1 MARMT
6 SCHCRI
12 ACDIF
17 FPDNQAVAAFS
28 WQQSCCSSIWIGAVR
43 ETGTIEPSVALNRHL
58 SRPSN
63 ASQLELEGPKHGNQC
78 SESRDKFVI
87 FALLLSWIY
96 DSPLEPARL
105 GPHRYNWS
113 SVAIRP
119 GSMPPTSPTNDRL
132 LNHDADTGPTKQLHV
147 TSMQPLRVLGTQ
159 NAGTRCALDKD
170 EPAAHFVLDC
180 LASLS
185 RP

>member
-1 MARMT
+1 MAINAAR
-6 SCHCRI
+6 
-12 ACDIF
+12 
-17 FPDNQAVAAFS
+17 AVISLSYLHYFYLGFMIHH
-28 WQQSCCSSIWIGAVR
+28 SS
-43 ETGTIEPSVALNRHL
+43 
-58 SRPSN
+58 
-63 ASQLELEGPKHGNQC
+63 Q
-78 SESRDKFVI
+78 
-87 FALLLSWIY
+87 
-96 DSPLEPARL
+96 PAL